1 MDALGTPPRIRLEE
15 FLKRHAS
22 DRLTLD
28 VGCGSSRYAGLFPNR
43 VAVDVSPQRGLRA
56 CADAHRLPFRDGTF
70 EVVLCTE
77 MLEHVLEPPR
87 VVEELYRVLKPGGTS
102 LLTTRFCYPIHDPPR
117 DYYRYT
123 RYGLEHL
130 FKRWKIEE
138 LVEDSGGLDTLAT
151 LVSCFVGERRGLLRK
166 SLKVIW
172 LPLWS
177 LGRRTLLY
185 RHRSGVSRAS
195 ALMPAGYH
203 LVARK
208 PRSDAP

>member
-1 MDALGTPPRIRLEE
+1 LPALGTPPRIRLDD
-15 FLKRHAS
+15 FLRRHAT

-43 VAVDVSPQRGLRA
+43 VAVDVSPHPELRA

-77 MLEHVLEPPR
+77 VLEHVIDPQR

-117 DYYRYT
+117 DFYRYT

-151 LVSCFVGERRGLLRK
+151 LLDCFVGERRAVVRK
-166 SLKVIW
+166 GLKVMW

-177 LGRRTLLY
+177 LCRRTLLS
-185 RHRSGVSRAS
+185 RHRGGLSRAS
-195 ALMPAGYH
+195 ALMPSGYH

-208 PRSDAP
+208 PPSGAR